1 MRATKPFSLLL
12 ISSTM
17 LTVPLAGAAAQQAA
31 PAASPA
37 SADVVDNGEVI
48 VTATKRS
55 ESLQNVPI
63 SIQAL
68 TPATLDQHQVAS
80 FDDIAKL
87 LPSVSYQSFGPGQA
101 QLYFRGIATGGD
113 GLAAGPLPGSGLYID
128 ETPVTTIFSS
138 VDLHA
143 YDLARVEALS
153 GPQGTLYGASS
164 LSGTLRIITN
174 KPDPGKFAAG
184 YDLEGNKF
192 GKGGVGGTAEGFA
205 NLPLNDHMAIR
216 LVGYYEHDG
225 GYIDNTPGS
234 RTYQRPHTTGTDAAG
249 DPIVENA
256 PLTIDNAALVKKN
269 YNDVDDYGGRAA
281 LLIDLDD
288 GWTVTPGVIYQHMKA
303 NGEFLYDPRVGDLQN
318 HDFTTSVDIDKWY
331 LASLTVQGKI
341 SDWDLTYSGSYFHR
355 TVENVADYSYFT
367 VAYDTYPDYNY
378 LVDGAGH
385 NIDPTQTIRGHDKY
399 KKMAHELR
407 ISSSSSNRFRIT
419 AGLFYQRQVDDRI
432 AEYIVPGI
440 NKAVNPFSPPV
451 PGAGPDDVYYT
462 GIHRIDRDYAA
473 FGEASFDILP
483 TLTLTGGIRGF
494 KAHNTLAGF
503 SGGIGALDR
512 EINLFGC
519 KGTTVQ
525 QCPNIDKSYKE
536 SGETHRVNLTW
547 RATPTKML
555 YATYSTGFRPGGNN
569 RDAFALGKLQS
580 IPPYKADK
588 LTNYEVGWKTS
599 WLDHTL
605 RFNGA
610 LFSEDWKNVQYSL
623 PGILG
628 IFYTVNAGSA
638 RSRGIEADLNWTIA
652 HQLTLSASGTYVDPK
667 LTKPFCDQVNG
678 CDPASGGQL
687 FAPKGTRLP
696 VTPRFKVN
704 ATARYDFQLLGDKAF
719 VQGGVNHQGGTTSY
733 LATDGEA
740 AIGPTRGFTTFDFS
754 AGISWNNLSFAAFI
768 QNAFDKRGILSK
780 NLVCAPNLCGP
791 YARLYPI
798 RPQFFGLKVS
808 QRF

>member
-1 MRATKPFSLLL
+1 
-12 ISSTM
+12 
-17 LTVPLAGAAAQQAA
+17 
-31 PAASPA
+31 
-37 SADVVDNGEVI
+37 
-48 VTATKRS
+48 
-55 ESLQNVPI
+55 
-63 SIQAL
+63 
-68 TPATLDQHQVAS
+68 
-80 FDDIAKL
+80 
-87 LPSVSYQSFGPGQA
+87 
-101 QLYFRGIATGGD
+101 
-113 GLAAGPLPGSGLYID
+113 
-128 ETPVTTIFSS
+128 
-138 VDLHA
+138 
-143 YDLARVEALS
+143 
-153 GPQGTLYGASS
+153 
-164 LSGTLRIITN
+164 
-174 KPDPGKFAAG
+174 
-184 YDLEGNKF
+184 
-192 GKGGVGGTAEGFA
+192 
-205 NLPLNDHMAIR
+205 
-216 LVGYYEHDG
+216 
-225 GYIDNTPGS
+225 
-234 RTYQRPHTTGTDAAG
+234 
-249 DPIVENA
+249 
-256 PLTIDNAALVKKN
+256 
-269 YNDVDDYGGRAA
+269 
-281 LLIDLDD
+281 
-288 GWTVTPGVIYQHMKA
+288 
-303 NGEFLYDPRVGDLQN
+303 
-318 HDFTTSVDIDKWY
+318 
-331 LASLTVQGKI
+331 
-341 SDWDLTYSGSYFHR
+341 
-355 TVENVADYSYFT
+355 
-367 VAYDTYPDYNY
+367 
-378 LVDGAGH
+378 
-385 NIDPTQTIRGHDKY
+385 
-399 KKMAHELR
+399 
-407 ISSSSSNRFRIT
+407 
-419 AGLFYQRQVDDRI
+419 
-432 AEYIVPGI
+432 
-440 NKAVNPFSPPV
+440 
-451 PGAGPDDVYYT
+451 
-462 GIHRIDRDYAA
+462 
-473 FGEASFDILP
+473 
-483 TLTLTGGIRGF
+483 
-494 KAHNTLAGF
+494 
-503 SGGIGALDR
+503 
-512 EINLFGC
+512 
-519 KGTTVQ
+519 VQ

-547 RATPTKML
+547 KATPTKML

-740 AIGPTRGFTTFDFS
+740 AIGPTRGFTSFDFS
-754 AGISWNNLSFAAFI
+754 AGITWNNLSFAAFI